1 MFRSGCWLVFAAMSA
16 FGQATVAMPEFEV
29 AAIKPSNPDST
40 MAIKRSGH
48 RLNVINFSLEKI
60 ILWAYDI
67 PDDHLFG
74 QPKFLASEH
83 YDITA
88 ESAEGPAVRGEFR
101 QMMQS
106 LLKARFKLAVHRE
119 TREKRVLVLVVD
131 PKGVKIHPVESDEPI
146 GQNPFAGSRT
156 GHYVGTKVNTEMLAK
171 ALSDI
176 MERSV
181 EDGTGLKGLFDF
193 TLDWTPDTSTSAT
206 GPSITT
212 ALQEQLGLRVESR
225 RRSVEV
231 IVIDHVESAPTEN

>member
-1 MFRSGCWLVFAAMSA
+1 MFRSGCWLAFAAVSA
-16 FGQATVAMPEFEV
+16 LGQAPVAMPEFEV

-40 MAIKRSGH
+40 MSIKRSGH

-101 QMMQS
+101 EMMQS

-119 TREKRVLVLVVD
+119 TRAKTTVVLVVD
-131 PKGVKIHPVESDEPI
+131 PKGAKIHPVESDEAI

-156 GHYVGTKVNTEMLAK
+156 GHFQGTKVNSEMLAK

-176 MERSV
+176 MDRAV
-181 EDGTGLKGLFDF
+181 QDGTGLKGLFDF
-193 TLDWTPDTSTSAT
+193 TLDWTPDGQT
-206 GPSITT
+206 GAFPSLTT
-212 ALQEQLGLRVESR
+212 AVQEQLGLRVESR
-225 RRSVEV
+225 RRSVDV
-231 IVIDHVESAPTEN
+231 IVIDHVESTPTEN